1 MLRLSACFGA
11 NALPSI
17 AKRLREKSWH
27 YWVWAAIVLIVAST
41 GSRYVYGY
49 LHADTARSYLFQQML
64 SWEPRS
70 VEPRKIKLV
79 LIEDDDYW
87 LGPLAGRR
95 PIKRDYL
102 ARLVDRLVDMN
113 AHIIAL
119 DFDVRLQNPKT
130 KDIPEDYRAET
141 QRLIEAI
148 QRAVER
154 GKKVVLATPISGQDA
169 YTIDPDIYQAS
180 GLCTRQDSAALLSN
194 RPVDPITCGYIA
206 LPYDP
211 LAFPSRLQM
220 ADGGFLDS
228 FSLAIARA
236 DSPVLVDRKIDQIG
250 TEVRY
255 SNFISH
261 QEFLSSGSEFSAK
274 ALLDGKVDRNGID
287 SKAVIVGANWSRDA
301 AGRGPLVDLHW
312 TPVGTIVG
320 AELHANFAEAFLD
333 DRVFRATPEW
343 VLDGIEIFLGVLA
356 ALAFAAI
363 PTLPGKLLGIAVAI
377 LLLFL
382 TTWVGLQF
390 GRFID
395 LFLPVIGLG
404 LHSLIER
411 LIGSDDD
418 DRAGAGPGTPD
429 ASNKTAAA
437 ETHPEDLTATAAS

>member
-1 MLRLSACFGA
+1 
-11 NALPSI
+11 
-17 AKRLREKSWH
+17 LREKSWH
-27 YWVWAAIVLIVAST
+27 YWVWAAIVLVVAST
-41 GSRYVYGY
+41 GSPYVYGY
-49 LHADTARSYLFQQML
+49 LHAETARSYLFQQML
-64 SWEPRS
+64 SWGPIP
-70 VEPRKIKLV
+70 VAPRKSVVV

-102 ARLVDRLVDMN
+102 ARMVDRLVDMN

-119 DFDVRLQNPKT
+119 DFDVRLQNPNT
-130 KDIPEDYRAET
+130 KNIPEDYRAET

-148 QRAVER
+148 KRAVEH
-154 GKKVVLATPISGQDA
+154 GKKIVLATPIAGRDA

-194 RPVDPITCGYIA
+194 RPVDAVTCGYIA

-211 LAFPSRLQM
+211 LAIPSRLQM

-236 DSPVLVDRKIDQIG
+236 DSPVLVDRLIDRIG

-261 QEFLSSGSEFSAK
+261 QEFQSSGSEFSAK
-274 ALLDGKVDRNGID
+274 ALLGGQVDRNGVD
-287 SKAVIVGANWSRDA
+287 SKDVIVGANWSRDA

-312 TPVGTIVG
+312 TPVGQIVG
-320 AELHANFAEAFLD
+320 AELHANFAEAFLGE
-333 DRVFRATPEW
+333 RVFRATPEW
-343 VLDGIEIFLGVLA
+343 VLDGIEIFFGVLA

-377 LLLFL
+377 LLLFVA
-382 TTWVGLQF
+382 TWVGLQF
-390 GRFID
+390 GLFFD
-395 LFLPVIGLG
+395 LFLPIIGLG

-418 DRAGAGPGTPD
+418 DRAGSEPGTPD

-437 ETHPEDLTATAAS
+437 ETHPRDLATTAAS